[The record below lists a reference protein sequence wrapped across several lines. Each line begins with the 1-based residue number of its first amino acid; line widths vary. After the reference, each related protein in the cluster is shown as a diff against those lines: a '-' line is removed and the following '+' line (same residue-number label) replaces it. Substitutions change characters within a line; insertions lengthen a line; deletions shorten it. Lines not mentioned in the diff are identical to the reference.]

1 MYCSYHPSNAA
12 RVRCSSC
19 GRALCTYCDHRIKG
33 YPYCQDCIVLGIETL
48 SRGGSSR
55 AGGGSRAR
63 RRAGVAAFCALL
75 PGGGA
80 VYNRQNVKA
89 AVYFIAITGLF
100 QLSALNPFGVV
111 FGLAG
116 AAFYFYS
123 IVDSYRTADLIARGE
138 SPAEIERRFKNA
150 LMRRIPGLGVLLIAS
165 GLLFLVYR
173 MRLFDV
179 GAALLRL
186 APVALIML
194 GGYLVV
200 AYVKRRRAEEW
211 SFDEPPRES
220 LPLFPA
226 KKRGEHSRRFGE
238 R

>member
-19 GRALCTYCDHRIKG
+19 GRVLCTYCDHRIKG

-48 SRGGSSR
+48 SR
-55 AGGGSRAR
+55 AGSRRGNDGSLAR
-63 RRAGVAAFCALL
+63 RRARVAALCAIL

-80 VYNRQNVKA
+80 VYNRQNMKA

-100 QLSALNPFGVV
+100 QLSALHPFGVV

-116 AAFYFYS
+116 AAFYFYT
-123 IVDSYRTADLIARGE
+123 IIDSYRSAELIARGE
-138 SPAEIERRFKNA
+138 SPAENEKRFKMGLA
-150 LMRRIPGLGVLLIAS
+150 RRIPTVGVLLITS
-165 GLLFLVYR
+165 GLLFLLYR
-173 MRLFDV
+173 MQLFDI
-179 GAALLRL
+179 GRAAVRL

-200 AYVKRRRAEEW
+200 SYVKRRRAEEW
-211 SFDEPPRES
+211 SVDEPPRPA
-220 LPLFPA
+220 LPLFA
-226 KKRGEHSRRFGE
+226 SKNEREYSRRSGE